1 MSDGCSRIGRPITRA
16 GAGRPRRARHGEVH
30 LRVPRGQG
38 FQPEAAEAE
47 AEDEAAEAAEAEEAE
62 EAHENNAVA
71 VPSQLEELAQLAKS
85 FVRGT
90 ASDPA
95 AKLINNILRAEVPE
109 ARLISSH

>member
-1 MSDGCSRIGRPITRA
+1 M
-16 GAGRPRRARHGEVH
+16 
-30 LRVPRGQG
+30 
-38 FQPEAAEAE
+38 
-47 AEDEAAEAAEAEEAE
+47 
-62 EAHENNAVA
+62 
-71 VPSQLEELAQLAKS
+71 PSQLEELAQLAKS

>member
-1 MSDGCSRIGRPITRA
+1 
-16 GAGRPRRARHGEVH
+16 V
-30 LRVPRGQG
+30 
-38 FQPEAAEAE
+38 EAAEAE